1 MALHLVRGGNQASA
15 VAQHPKLQ
23 LIVGDL
29 QSGSATPVSNDISD
43 HFGVPDHEEVTP
55 SFSEMVGMEKTP
67 KHQAALDDVALFH
80 AGLMSATELKRLH
93 EKTYKNWDGMKQR
106 CKGRPEA
113 GIPPIELSKSFDK
126 FADFLALAGPR
137 PFESWS
143 IDRINPVGPYSPEN
157 CRWAS
162 KTVQSRN
169 RTNTIFLT
177 YKGVTRP
184 LVEWAELL
192 GENPETLRN
201 RKRTGWTDEEIIEG
215 KRKAQPLAANLTATD
230 SSDAFAY
237 TPWPTKFREVL
248 ERHYQSHRR
257 HGEHRLTFMRRIA
270 EEQMNKCAESAED
283 FSWPDDYSPSEAEL
297 KESERLAKQHR
308 RWADVYQEACRLIAG
323 NFRARPF
330 GRDKLP
336 SWVESK
342 LERFKSA

>member
-1 MALHLVRGGNQASA
+1 MALHLVRGGNQPSA
-15 VAQHPKLQ
+15 VALHPKLQ
-23 LIVGDL
+23 LILGDP
-29 QSGSATPVSNDISD
+29 QSGSATSVSNDISD
-43 HFGVPDHEEVTP
+43 HFGVPDHKEVTP
-55 SFSEMVGMEKTP
+55 SFSEMVEMEKTHE
-67 KHQAALDDVALFH
+67 HQSALDDVALFH

-113 GIPPIELSKSFDK
+113 GVPPIELSKSFDK

-162 KTVQSRN
+162 KTAQSRN

-184 LVEWAELL
+184 LVEWAELM

-201 RKRTGWTDEEIIEG
+201 RKRAGWTDDEIIEG
-215 KRKAQPLAANLTATD
+215 KRKAQPVASDQTTTD
-230 SSDAFAY
+230 CSDAFAY

-248 ERHYQSHRR
+248 ERRYHSHRYHR
-257 HGEHRLTFMRRIA
+257 EHRLSFMRRIA
-270 EEQMNKCAESAED
+270 GEEMNRWAEMAAE

-297 KESERLAKQHR
+297 KELERLTKQYR
-308 RWADVYQEACRLIAG
+308 IWAGVFQEACRLHAE
-323 NFRARPF
+323 NFRNRPF
-330 GRDKLP
+330 WQDKLP